1 MSKNHM
7 YIYLSV
13 NNNIRARI
21 NEIYYF
27 KLLVLID

>member
-1 MSKNHM
+1 M

-13 NNNIRARI
+13 NNNNNIRARI
-21 NEIYYF
+21 NEIYDF